1 MPQTLA
7 VSKGVSILRE
17 HGPSIL
23 STNYKDAGAKVML
36 PRLQG
41 PAGPHKI
48 DDHDPHKEG
57 RAIDIILFANVESE
71 RQVADELVDVFL
83 TVREKMKWL
92 ALIYNK
98 KEWNWA
104 GKEFPRGGD
113 AIRQHVTRI
122 HIEWRLS
129 DAATVAWEQDL
140 IDELGNRNWG

>member
-7 VSKGVSILRE
+7 VSKGISILRD
-17 HGPSIL
+17 HGPAIL
-23 STNYKDAGAKVML
+23 KTKYRDVAAKIDL

-41 PAGPHKI
+41 PARPHKT

-57 RAIDIILFANVESE
+57 RAIDIILFATIENE

-83 TVREKMKWL
+83 TVRDKMKWL

-104 GKEFPRGGD
+104 GKQFPRGGD
-113 AIRQHVTRI
+113 PIHQHITHI
-122 HIEWRLS
+122 HIEWRLP
-129 DAATVAWEQDL
+129 DAASVTWEEDL
-140 IDELGNRNWG
+140 IKELGNRNWG

>member
-7 VSKGVSILRE
+7 VSKGITVLRE

-23 STNYKDAGAKVML
+23 KTNYRDVAAKADL

-41 PAGPHKI
+41 PAGPHKT

-57 RAIDIILFANVESE
+57 RAIDIILFATIESE

-98 KEWNWA
+98 QEWNWA
-104 GKEFPRGGD
+104 GQKFPRGGD
-113 AIRQHVTRI
+113 VIRQHVTHI
-122 HIEWRLS
+122 HIEWRLA
-129 DAATVAWEQDL
+129 DAATATWEQVL
-140 IDELGNRNWG
+140 IDELKNRNWG